1 MELRSAKGK
10 NILQRDSP
18 RTMGTQLGRNY
29 LSALKHLHLHPLF
42 ANQRPIR
49 GRATRKDMA
58 PSVQPLSAAGCLM
71 QHPASS
77 GLRMNFVYKAMLRGF
92 ENKEPA
98 QSWPGRRVAMPLEQ
112 RQRHRVDV
120 VTTSYKVNA
129 LTMPQTN
136 CSPHTYNAPNKPYTT
151 HTN

>member
-49 GRATRKDMA
+49 GRTTRKDTTL
-58 PSVQPLSAAGCLM
+58 PPEPPLLSAAGCDVLEVVPRIVPKRRRGALSERRRGALSE
-71 QHPASS
+71 QHIAKSTPIW
-77 GLRMNFVYKAMLRGF
+77 GKIYLKLR
-92 ENKEPA
+92 
-98 QSWPGRRVAMPLEQ
+98 
-112 RQRHRVDV
+112 
-120 VTTSYKVNA
+120 
-129 LTMPQTN
+129 
-136 CSPHTYNAPNKPYTT
+136 
-151 HTN
+151 